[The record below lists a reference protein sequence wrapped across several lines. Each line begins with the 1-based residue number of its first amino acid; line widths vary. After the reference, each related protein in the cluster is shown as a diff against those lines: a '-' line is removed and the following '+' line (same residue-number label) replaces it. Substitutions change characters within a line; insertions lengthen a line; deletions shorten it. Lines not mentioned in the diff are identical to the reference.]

1 MEFPNAKRALNV
13 VYGHSDSESSDNEN
27 CKALHVM
34 LRGSWATTS
43 RRVIK
48 TLHREIAAAAPTLK
62 TAPHRNWVETT
73 IGFDASDYPKSMAS
87 VR

>member
-1 MEFPNAKRALNV
+1 
-13 VYGHSDSESSDNEN
+13 
-27 CKALHVM
+27 M

-62 TAPHRNWVETT
+62 TAPHRKWVETT